1 MRPDLAA
8 GWGRWRTR
16 RCQFE
21 IGPSGGR
28 QVFVEGSPDEHLMSC
43 SPSST
48 QLMSFKPSSVEE
60 EEIFMHVLHR
70 LASLCKARG
79 VLFKQVF
86 FERHSEHMHQVIFLI
101 QSCSAL
107 GLVFLVAG
115 FPGLLPPATVL
126 SSMLHDDL
134 DCTQDVDRAPV
145 MSPSRQSPFMGGKVT
160 REQFIRRFPFKKEFP
175 PEDTA
180 LSWGAGRRL
189 CGPLSC

>member
-1 MRPDLAA
+1 
-8 GWGRWRTR
+8 
-16 RCQFE
+16 
-21 IGPSGGR
+21 
-28 QVFVEGSPDEHLMSC
+28 
-43 SPSST
+43 
-48 QLMSFKPSSVEE
+48 
-60 EEIFMHVLHR
+60 MHVLHR

-145 MSPSRQSPFMGGKVT
+145 MSPSRQSPFMGGKAAPGGGK
-160 REQFIRRFPFKKEFP
+160 ESRRWRKPS
-175 PEDTA
+175 DNHVLYA
-180 LSWGAGRRL
+180 R
-189 CGPLSC
+189 